1 MKRIAF
7 FGPLPPL
14 KTGIADYNEA
24 LLPWLR
30 KDFEIDVFLPRV
42 NLPGSSEGFPHGDF
56 FLRQKRNP
64 YDLALYQM
72 GNQPRFHEYMYGYL
86 FQQPGAV
93 LFHDYCLHH
102 SRADMLLKRN
112 MTEEYRQEL
121 QYVYPAQAEQI
132 ANAAISFAAG
142 DLLFFHYPLFELIV
156 RASLAAGA
164 HTDAAVKKLQICE
177 TPVIK
182 IPCLQMEG
190 GTAIETRIYP
200 GKTVLASFGYAT
212 QAKRIST
219 ILEVIA
225 DLRAEHNNLL
235 YVIVGA
241 LEDRTGILRQI
252 ESLGLKE
259 SVLVTGHVEMPE
271 FLKWMSRA
279 DIILNLRY
287 PSAGEMSSTLIRA
300 LASGKPVVVSRL
312 LDVQEI
318 PENALLRVR
327 PDHEQKDLRSAI
339 LALLQDP
346 GLRSRLSA
354 NARKYIE
361 ENHAPQKAREK
372 YQLLIETAL
381 ERKSNFIPPQLP
393 AHLRSGAE
401 ILQEHLLETTFE
413 RMNPKILEWLP

>member
-7 FGPLPPL
+7 FGPLPPS

-24 LLPWLR
+24 LLPSLR
-30 KDFEIDVFLPRV
+30 KDYEIDVFLPRT
-42 NLPGSSEGFPHGDF
+42 NRNGSPDGFPHGDF
-56 FLRQKRNP
+56 FLRQNRSP
-64 YDLALYQM
+64 YDLALYHM
-72 GNQPRFHEYMYGYL
+72 GNQSRFHEYMYGYL

-121 QYVYPAQAEQI
+121 HYVYPDQAERI
-132 ANAAISFAAG
+132 ANAAITFAAG

-156 RASLAAGA
+156 RASLAVGA

-190 GTAIETRIYP
+190 GQGTETRIYP
-200 GKTVLASFGYAT
+200 GKTILASFGYAT
-212 QAKRIST
+212 QAKRVST
-219 ILEVIA
+219 ILETIA
-225 DLRAEHNNLL
+225 DLRVEHHDLL
-235 YVIVGA
+235 YVIVGE
-241 LEDRTGILRQI
+241 LENRIGILRQI
-252 ESLGLKE
+252 ETLGLKE
-259 SVLVTGHVEMPE
+259 TALVTGHVEMPE

-300 LASGKPVVVSRL
+300 LASGKPVIVSRL

-327 PDHEQKDLRSAI
+327 PDHEQKDLRA
-339 LALLQDP
+339 ALVELLRDP
-346 GLRSRLSA
+346 DLRKRLSA

-361 ENHAPQKAREK
+361 EHHSPQKAREK
-372 YQLLIETAL
+372 YQLMIETAL
-381 ERKSNFIPPQLP
+381 ERKANFVPPELP
-393 AHLRSGAE
+393 LHLRSGAE
-401 ILQEHLLETTFE
+401 ILKEHLLKTTFE
-413 RMNPKILEWLP
+413 RMNPTILQWLP

>member
-14 KTGIADYNEA
+14 KTGIADYNHA

-30 KDFEIDVFLPRV
+30 KDYEIDVFLPFST
-42 NLPGSSEGFPHGDF
+42 PSSSEGFPHGDF
-56 FLRQKRNP
+56 FLRQKRIP
-64 YDLALYQM
+64 YDLALYHM

-112 MTEEYRQEL
+112 MTDEYREEL
-121 QYVYPAQAEQI
+121 RSVYPDQAERI
-132 ANAAISFAAG
+132 ANATITFAAG

-156 RASLAAGA
+156 RASLALGV

-190 GTAIETRIYP
+190 GTTTETGIYP
-200 GKTVLASFGYAT
+200 GKMVVASFGYAT

-219 ILEVIA
+219 ILETIA
-225 DLRAEHNNLL
+225 DLCGEQENLL

-241 LEDRTGILRQI
+241 LEDRTGVLRQI
-252 ESLGLKE
+252 EKLGLKE
-259 SVLVTGHVEMPE
+259 SVLVTGHVEMEE
-271 FLKWMSRA
+271 FLKWISRA
-279 DIILNLRY
+279 DIVLNLRY

-300 LASGKPVVVSRL
+300 LASGKPVIISRL
-312 LDVQEI
+312 LDVEEI
-318 PENALLRVR
+318 PENAVLRVR
-327 PDHEQKDLRSAI
+327 PDHEKEDLKAA
-339 LALLQDP
+339 LTALLQDLN
-346 GLRSRLSA
+346 LRDRLSA

-361 ENHAPQKAREK
+361 EHHTPQKAREK
-372 YQLLIETAL
+372 YQVLVETAL
-381 ERKSNFIPPQLP
+381 KRKSSFVSPELP
-393 AHLRSGAE
+393 LHLRSGAE
-401 ILQEHLLETTFE
+401 ILKQHLLKTTFE
-413 RMNPKILEWLP
+413 RTDPKILEWLP

>member
-24 LLPWLR
+24 LLPLLR
-30 KDFEIDVFLPRV
+30 KDYEIDAFLPGE

-56 FLRQKRNP
+56 FLRQKKMP
-64 YDLALYQM
+64 YDLALYHM

-86 FQQPGAV
+86 FQEPGAV

-121 QYVYPAQAEQI
+121 QYAYPAQAERI
-132 ANAAISFAAG
+132 ANAAITFAAG

-156 RASLAAGA
+156 QASLAAGA
-164 HTDAAVKKLQICE
+164 HTDAAVRKLQICE

-190 GTAIETRIYP
+190 GTATEISIYP
-200 GKTVLASFGYAT
+200 GKMILASFGYAT
-212 QAKRIST
+212 RAKRIST
-219 ILEVIA
+219 ILEAIA
-225 DLRAEHNNLL
+225 DVRTEHNNLL

-241 LEDRTGILRQI
+241 LEDETGILQQI
-252 ESLGLKE
+252 EALRLE
-259 SVLVTGHVEMPE
+259 EFVLVTGHVEMPE

-279 DIILNLRY
+279 DIIVNLRY
-287 PSAGEMSSTLIRA
+287 PSAGEMSSTLVRA
-300 LASGKPVVVSRL
+300 LASGKPVIVSRL

-318 PENALLRVR
+318 PENAVLRVR
-327 PDHEQKDLRSAI
+327 PDHEQKDLKAI
-339 LALLQDP
+339 LVGLLRDP
-346 GLRSRLSA
+346 DLRSRLSA

-361 ENHAPQKAREK
+361 EHHSPEKVREK

-381 ERKSNFIPPQLP
+381 ERKSNFIPLQLP

-401 ILQEHLLETTFE
+401 ILKEHLLKTTFE
-413 RMNPKILEWLP
+413 QMNPKILEWLP

>member
-30 KDFEIDVFLPRV
+30 KDYEIDVFLPGTRL
-42 NLPGSSEGFPHGDF
+42 NGSSEGFPHGDF
-56 FLRQKRNP
+56 FLRHKRMP
-64 YDLALYQM
+64 YDLALYHM

-121 QYVYPAQAEQI
+121 QHVYPDQADRI
-132 ANAAISFAAG
+132 ANAAITFAAG

-156 RASLAAGA
+156 QASLAAGA
-164 HTDAAVKKLQICE
+164 HTDAAVEKLQICE

-190 GTAIETRIYP
+190 GTGTETGLYP
-200 GKTVLASFGYAT
+200 GKTILASFGYAT

-219 ILEVIA
+219 ILETIA
-225 DLRAEHNNLL
+225 DLRVEHKNLL
-235 YVIVGA
+235 YGIVGA
-241 LEDRTGILRQI
+241 LENRVSVLRQI
-252 ESLGLKE
+252 EALGLTE
-259 SVLVTGHVEMPE
+259 SVVVTGHVEMPE
-271 FLKWMSRA
+271 FLRWMSRA

-300 LASGKPVVVSRL
+300 LASAKPVIVSRL

-318 PENALLRVR
+318 PENAVLRVR
-327 PDHEQKDLRSAI
+327 PDHEQKDLRAA
-339 LALLQDP
+339 LVALLQDP
-346 GLRSRLSA
+346 DLRNRLSA

-361 ENHAPQKAREK
+361 AHHTPQKAREK

-381 ERKSNFIPPQLP
+381 ERKSNFVPPQLP
-393 AHLRSGAE
+393 LHLRSGAE
-401 ILQEHLLETTFE
+401 ILKEHLLKTSFE
-413 RMNPKILEWLP
+413 RINPKILEWLT

>member
-7 FGPLPPL
+7 FGPLPPS

-30 KDFEIDVFLPRV
+30 KDYEIDVFLPRT
-42 NLPGSSEGFPHGDF
+42 NIRGSSEGFPHGDF
-56 FLRQKRNP
+56 FLRQKRMS
-64 YDLALYQM
+64 YDLALYHL

-112 MTEEYRQEL
+112 MTEDYRQEL
-121 QYVYPAQAEQI
+121 QYVYPDQAERI
-132 ANAAISFAAG
+132 ANAAITFAAG

-190 GTAIETRIYP
+190 ATAKETGIYP
-200 GKTVLASFGYAT
+200 SKTILASFGYAT
-212 QAKRIST
+212 HAKRIST
-219 ILEVIA
+219 ILETIA
-225 DLRAEHNNLL
+225 DLHAKYSNLL
-235 YVIVGA
+235 YVIVGE

-252 ESLGLKE
+252 EALGLDNF
-259 SVLVTGHVEMPE
+259 VLVTGHVEMPE

-300 LASGKPVVVSRL
+300 LASGKPVIASRL
-312 LDVQEI
+312 LDLQEI

-327 PDHEQKDLRSAI
+327 PDYEQRDLKAAL
-339 LALLQDP
+339 LALLRDP
-346 GLRSRLSA
+346 DLRIRLSA

-361 ENHAPQKAREK
+361 EHHAPQQAREK
-372 YQLLIETAL
+372 YRLLIETAL

-393 AHLRSGAE
+393 AHLRSGSE
-401 ILQEHLLETTFE
+401 ILKEHLLKTTFE

>member
-1 MKRIAF
+1 M
-7 FGPLPPL
+7 
-14 KTGIADYNEA
+14 
-24 LLPWLR
+24 
-30 KDFEIDVFLPRV
+30 
-42 NLPGSSEGFPHGDF
+42 
-56 FLRQKRNP
+56 P
-64 YDLALYQM
+64 YDLALYHM

-121 QYVYPAQAEQI
+121 QYVYPEQAERI
-132 ANAAISFAAG
+132 ANAAITFAAG

-164 HTDAAVKKLQICE
+164 HTDAAVRKLQICE

-190 GTAIETRIYP
+190 GTLTDNGIYP
-200 GKTVLASFGYAT
+200 GKMILASFGYAT
-212 QAKRIST
+212 RAKRIST
-219 ILEVIA
+219 ILETIA
-225 DLRAEHNNLL
+225 EVRAQHNNLL

-241 LEDRTGILRQI
+241 LEDQTGILRQI
-252 ESLGLKE
+252 EALRLE
-259 SVLVTGHVEMPE
+259 EFVLVTGHVEMPE

-300 LASGKPVVVSRL
+300 LASGKPVIVSRL

-318 PENALLRVR
+318 PENAVLRVR
-327 PDHEQKDLRSAI
+327 PDHEQRDLKAV
-339 LALLQDP
+339 LVALLRDP
-346 GLRSRLSA
+346 DLRSRLST

-361 ENHAPQKAREK
+361 GHHTPQKAREK

-381 ERKSNFIPPQLP
+381 ERRSNFIVPPLP

-401 ILQEHLLETTFE
+401 ILKEHLLKTTFE
-413 RMNPKILEWLP
+413 QMNPKILEWLP